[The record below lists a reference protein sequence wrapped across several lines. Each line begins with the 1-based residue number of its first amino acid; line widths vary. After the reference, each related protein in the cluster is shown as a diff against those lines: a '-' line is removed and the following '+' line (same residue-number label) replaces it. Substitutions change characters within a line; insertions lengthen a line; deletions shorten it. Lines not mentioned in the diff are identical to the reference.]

1 MKSEIEADFVSAF
14 FIFIY
19 NNFAMFENPLTQK
32 IADFLIE
39 IGLEVQTAKLDEKT
53 FLPGILIKNGKILV
67 DEERLLYP
75 GDLLHEAGHLAIAPK
90 NLRNSLS
97 GEIELSEFNLYEI
110 ESGADAWSYAA
121 LLYLGLDPH
130 VVFHSDGY
138 QGKSESLLFGFSLG
152 VYPGANV
159 IVKAGLAAVGED
171 AIRLGVPSYPQM
183 LKWLR
188 D

>member
-1 MKSEIEADFVSAF
+1 
-14 FIFIY
+14 
-19 NNFAMFENPLTQK
+19 MFKNPLIVK

-39 IGLEVQTAKLDEKT
+39 IGLEVQVAKLNDQT
-53 FLPGILIKNGKILV
+53 FLPGILIRKGKILV
-67 DEERLLYP
+67 DEEKLLHP

-90 NLRNSLS
+90 DLRNTLS
-97 GEIELSEFNLYEI
+97 GEIALSEFNSYEI

-121 LLYLGLDPH
+121 LVYLDLDPR
-130 VVFHSDGY
+130 VVFHSNGY
-138 QGKSESLLFGFSLG
+138 QGKSENLLFGFRVG

-159 IVKAGLAAVGED
+159 LIKAGLAAVGENT
-171 AIRLGVPSYPQM
+171 AKLGGVHYPRM